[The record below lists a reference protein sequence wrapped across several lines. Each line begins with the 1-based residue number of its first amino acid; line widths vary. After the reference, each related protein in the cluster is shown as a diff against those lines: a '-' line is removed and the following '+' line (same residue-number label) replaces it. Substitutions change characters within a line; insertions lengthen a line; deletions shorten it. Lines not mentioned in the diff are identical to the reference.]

1 MMKVVVSASEGEET
15 RAARDWCAANLHEDD
30 EVIAVVGT
38 NQVGEFV
45 LGAPPLDSINGA
57 QFDLIEAAQR
67 EVCVPL
73 TSVGVA
79 CTSRLVRRTQGRALV
94 QVAREEHADL
104 IVVGKY
110 PHGSFADA
118 VLGEVATQL
127 AHRPPCPL
135 VIVPVGAAS
144 VLHSSG

>member
-1 MMKVVVSASEGEET
+1 MKVVVSASEGEET

-38 NQVGEFV
+38 SQVGEFV
-45 LGAPPLDSINGA
+45 LGAPPLDSINGL
-57 QFDLIEAAQR
+57 QFDLVDAAQR

-73 TSVGVA
+73 TSVGIA
-79 CTSRLVRRTQGRALV
+79 CSARLLRHTQGRAVV
-94 QVAREEHADL
+94 QVAREAHADL
-104 IVVGKY
+104 IVVGKF

-118 VLGEVATQL
+118 LLGEVATQL

-144 VLHSSG
+144 VARTH